1 MLRPIIRVV
10 QKNYVLILNI
20 FIFLI
25 LRFRREEQSM
35 ATALNDG
42 GASSGDAS
50 LSLSPAPPAD
60 TPAVTAKTVATPA
73 AATTTTTTTTAA
85 SSDGTAAPVLKTR
98 HKYKTIT
105 PRPYASSTPDLKV
118 PAPLNCS

>member
-10 QKNYVLILNI
+10 PKIYVLILNI

-50 LSLSPAPPAD
+50 LSPSPAPPAD

-73 AATTTTTTTTAA
+73 
-85 SSDGTAAPVLKTR
+85 VLKTR

>member
-1 MLRPIIRVV
+1 M
-10 QKNYVLILNI
+10 YVLILNI

-25 LRFRREEQSM
+25 VRFRREEQSM

-50 LSLSPAPPAD
+50 LSPSPAPPAD

-73 AATTTTTTTTAA
+73 AATTTTTAA